1 MKLKVGIIDYGLGNI
16 HSLKE
21 ACVYLG
27 FETYLIN
34 NKIDLNNVDKIIL
47 PGVGSFNT
55 AINNL
60 NKLNLFESLKNI
72 IVAGKPILGIC
83 LGMQLLMEESTE
95 FGITKGLGLI
105 KGTTRNFNINGLR
118 SPNIGW
124 NQIKQVKESIINHNI
139 NFENEVFFI
148 HSYYVV
154 PENES
159 DILFTTKYGE
169 FEYCAAFNQN
179 KIYGFQFHPEK
190 SGTIGLELLDNFL
203 KE

>member
-1 MKLKVGIIDYGLGNI
+1 MKMKIGIIDYGLGNI

-21 ACVYLG
+21 ACRYLG

-34 NKIDLNNVDKIIL
+34 NEVDLNNVDKIIL

-55 AINNL
+55 AVKNL
-60 NKLNLFESLKNI
+60 KELNLFESLKNI
-72 IVAGKPILGIC
+72 ILSGKPILGIC
-83 LGMQLLMEESTE
+83 LGMQLLMEQSTE

-105 KGTTRNFNINGLR
+105 KGTTRNFNVNCLR

-124 NQIKQVKESIINHNI
+124 NSIKQVKESIFKHNI

-159 DILFTTKYGE
+159 DILFITKYGE
-169 FEYCAAFNQN
+169 FEYCAALNQN

-190 SGTIGLELLDNFL
+190 SGIIGLNLLDNFL
-203 KE
+203 KS